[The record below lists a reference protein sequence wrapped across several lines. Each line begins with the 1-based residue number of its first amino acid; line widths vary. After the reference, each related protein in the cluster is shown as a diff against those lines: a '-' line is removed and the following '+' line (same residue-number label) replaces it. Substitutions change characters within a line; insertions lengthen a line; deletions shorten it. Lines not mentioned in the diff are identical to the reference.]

1 MLKEDQILELMS
13 TLSRHDNSLNIYL
26 YYSMLRIG
34 RKNNE
39 IQTKEILDTGWEDIT
54 SVCMWIGMVEK
65 YNFDKVEAERQ
76 IDLLTTHLGSTIDTY
91 DKEWLDCYKKCDMI

>member
-1 MLKEDQILELMS
+1 
-13 TLSRHDNSLNIYL
+13 
-26 YYSMLRIG
+26 MLRIG
-34 RKNNE
+34 RKGKD
-39 IQTKEILDTGWEDIT
+39 IQTKAILDDGWDDIT

-91 DKEWLDCYKKCDMI
+91 NKGWVDCYKTCDLINKIIEDKKKIVVILIGIRYDSGI